1 MELRHLRYFIALAER
16 LNFTHAAAQV
26 HVTQSTL
33 SHQIRQLEEELGQA
47 LFQRTKRSV
56 ALTAAGELFLPRAV
70 HALGELDIAIAL
82 LSPASPELTGPGL
95 PGDPRHR
102 LLTSAAPCAPCFLRQ
117 CPIDF
122 RCLNGISPERVVA
135 AVLETLDRESAGW

>member
-82 LSPASPELTGPGL
+82 LSPASPELTGQL
-95 PGDPRHR
+95 
-102 LLTSAAPCAPCFLRQ
+102 
-117 CPIDF
+117 
-122 RCLNGISPERVVA
+122 RVVIHRQ
-135 AVLETLDRESAGW
+135 VHRHHITISRLPQQPLLR